1 MSEPIT
7 FDTEWARCSGWL
19 EAALD
24 HAGRTH
30 TLEQVKAM
38 VCDPAAETRFY
49 AGAGS
54 ALVTVIERFPT
65 GPVLQFWLA
74 GGDDL
79 GELVSHLR
87 PMAEEWA
94 RENHGIRRFMLL
106 GRRGWVGEL
115 ADHGYR
121 PEATLLVKELA

>member
-1 MSEPIT
+1 MTEIDA
-7 FDTEWARCSGWL
+7 FETEWLRCSPWL
-19 EAALD
+19 DAALD

-38 VCDPAAETRFY
+38 VCDPAAETRFW
-49 AGAGS
+49 AGTGS
-54 ALVTVIERFPT
+54 ALVTAIERFPC

-79 GELVSHLR
+79 AELVSHLR

-94 RENHGIRRFMLL
+94 REVHGVRRFMLL

-121 PEATLLVKELA
+121 PHATLLVKELA